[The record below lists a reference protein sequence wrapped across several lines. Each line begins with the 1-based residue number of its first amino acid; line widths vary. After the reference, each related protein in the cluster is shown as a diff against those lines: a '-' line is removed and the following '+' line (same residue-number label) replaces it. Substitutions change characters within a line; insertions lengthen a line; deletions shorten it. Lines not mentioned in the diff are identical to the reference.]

1 MIELKTINIKGKL
14 YVPVN
19 ERVKAFREYFPGYSI
34 ITEIIDYN
42 ENSVVMKAT
51 VYDKDGSV
59 CATGHAQEDRNASNI
74 NKTSFLENCESSAV
88 GRALGMFGIGI
99 DTSMASADEVVNA
112 VEQQETRAKKITADQ
127 VTALKLLAD
136 EKGVTESQILDYD
149 KLDKAEDMTMDQW
162 LTMMRHLE
170 KK

>member
-1 MIELKTINIKGKL
+1 MKTINIKGKN
-14 YVPVN
+14 YVPVT
-19 ERVKAFREYFPGYSI
+19 ERVKEFHEKYPDFTVITDI
-34 ITEIIDYN
+34 ISLDET
-42 ENSVVMKAT
+42 SVLMKAT
-51 VYDKDGSV
+51 VYDPDGKIV
-59 CATGHAQEDRNASNI
+59 AVGHAQEDRNASNI
-74 NKTSFLENCESSAV
+74 NKTSYVENCETSAI

-99 DTSMASADEVVNA
+99 DTSMASADEVINA

-136 EKGVTESQILDYD
+136 EKGVTESQILDYY

>member
-19 ERVKAFREYFPGYSI
+19 ERVKAFREYYPGYSI
-34 ITEIIDYN
+34 ITEILDYN
-42 ENSVVMKAT
+42 ESSVLMKAT
-51 VYDKDGSV
+51 IYDPDGKE

-74 NKTSFLENCESSAV
+74 NKTSFVENCESSCC

-136 EKGVTESQILDYD
+136 EKGVTESQILDYY
-149 KLDKAEDMTMDQW
+149 KLDKTEDMNMDQW